1 MLSVNSS
8 RCCCKRYPGLVS
20 MALWWRS
27 GWSLEIQTSAFKRW
41 AAGEEEEERTRYLL
55 ARLEGLSVGKVK
67 TQTVKIFGKGYR
79 RTRPL
84 QDLRSQ
90 FLRIAACLPWTQKNE
105 VNLVLVQDAAGCGDA
120 RVTEPNARSQQTT
133 ALIGAR
139 AFMSTRQM
147 TENHESLVV
156 QTGSSPQN
164 VMWLWYS
171 ITIRAYRRADALRAG
186 SATKIHI

>member
-84 QDLRSQ
+84 QDLRRSPLPVPPDRSL
-90 FLRIAACLPWTQKNE
+90 FTVNTKKWSEPGSGPGRSRLRWRTCDGAERTQPTDNSFNWSESVYVHETNDWKPW
-105 VNLVLVQDAAGCGDA
+105 
-120 RVTEPNARSQQTT
+120 VTR
-133 ALIGAR
+133 GADGLQPPECDV
-139 AFMSTRQM
+139 TVIQY
-147 TENHESLVV
+147 NNQGL
-156 QTGSSPQN
+156 
-164 VMWLWYS
+164 
-171 ITIRAYRRADALRAG
+171 
-186 SATKIHI
+186 